1 VSQPG
6 HDLQHV
12 DAGRVVRRSEPGDDD
27 SWADNDGH
35 LKSRAASAA
44 LPPSRNSRLSGIRSF
59 SGRAE
64 VSKTGLLERRER
76 DRARA
81 GEAYGTPTLAVVL
94 TSIFFCTT
102 FSDERLWVMW
112 TIVPVDLR
120 RCQSDLR
127 LLDD

>member
-1 VSQPG
+1 MSGEMVPSG
-6 HDLQHV
+6 
-12 DAGRVVRRSEPGDDD
+12 SESRTSMRESAMRDD
-27 SWADNDGH
+27 SCADNDGH

-64 VSKTGLLERRER
+64 VPRLGCSTERRGR

-112 TIVPVDLR
+112 TIAPVDLR

-127 LLDD
+127 LL